1 MLHIT
6 CMLLFFFLLC
16 PHPTLTLNSDGLSL
30 LALKAAVDSD
40 PTGALSAWSDTDP
53 TPCRWPGVLCSPNNR
68 VTQLS
73 LPNKSLSGYLPSELA
88 SLTSLYR
95 LSLPYNNFSRTIP
108 APLFTSL
115 NKLLV
120 LDLSHNQ
127 LTGPIPIQV
136 RSLKWL
142 RHFDLSSNS
151 LNDSLPQEL
160 SELSSLVGTCNLS
173 FNHFSGGIP
182 PSLGKLP
189 VIVSL
194 DLRGNNLTGKIPQVG
209 SLLNQGPTA
218 FAGNPGLCGF
228 PLQNSCPESQK
239 PNILPADQPQN
250 PKALRAG
257 GAGSGSGAG
266 EDAKAKE
273 RSGSVAVLVISGLS
287 LVVGMV
293 SLSLWVFRRRWN
305 NDDGKMRSRKLNN
318 EVIGGGDGGAIG
330 GGEGQQGKFVVV
342 DEGFNLELEDLL
354 RASAYV
360 VGKSRSGIVYK
371 VVGVGKGGTCAPPP
385 PATVVA
391 VRRLSEGDAT
401 WRLKDF
407 ESEVEAIAKVRHPN
421 VVPLRAYYF
430 ANDEKLLITDF
441 IRNGSLHAALHGGSS
456 NSVLTLSWTARL
468 KIAQEAA
475 RGLMYIHEF
484 GGRKYVHGN
493 LKSTKI
499 LLDDDLCP
507 YISGFG
513 LTRLGLGTTKSSA
526 LAPKRQNS
534 SGSSTMVS
542 KAAASSN
549 NYLAPEVRMAGGRF
563 SQKCDVYSFGIILL
577 ELLTGKLPDFGPEN
591 DDMVLESFVRKAF
604 REEQPLSEIIDP
616 ALLPEVYAKKQVV
629 SAFHVALNCTELDPE
644 LRPRMKIV
652 SESLDHIKIQ

>member
-1 MLHIT
+1 MHHIT
-6 CMLLFFFLLC
+6 SIFLLFFFFLHS
-16 PHPTLTLNSDGLSL
+16 PHSTHTLNSDGISL

-40 PTGALSAWSDTDP
+40 PTGALSAWSDTDA
-53 TPCRWPGVLCSPNNR
+53 TPCRWPGILCSHNNR
-68 VTQLS
+68 VIQLS

-88 SLTSLYR
+88 SLTALR
-95 LSLPYNNFSRTIP
+95 LLSLPYNNFSRTIP
-108 APLFTSL
+108 STLFTFLNSL
-115 NKLLV
+115 LF

-127 LTGPIPIQV
+127 LTGPIPTQL
-136 RSLKWL
+136 RSLKSL

-151 LNDSLPQEL
+151 LNGSLPQEL
-160 SELSSLVGTCNLS
+160 SQLTSLVGTFNLS
-173 FNHFSGGIP
+173 FNRFSGEIP
-182 PSLGKLP
+182 PSLGELP

-228 PLQNSCPESQK
+228 PLQNSCPDSQK
-239 PNILPADQPQN
+239 PNIFPADEPQN

-257 GAGSGSGAG
+257 GAAG
-266 EDAKAKE
+266 EEAKAKE

-287 LVVGMV
+287 LVVGVV
-293 SLSLWVFRRRWN
+293 SISLWVFRRRWN
-305 NDDGKMRSRKLNN
+305 NDDDKMRNRKLNS
-318 EVIGGGDGGAIG
+318 EVNGAGDGAVGGG
-330 GGEGQQGKFVVV
+330 GGEGQQGKFVLV
-342 DEGFNLELEDLL
+342 DEGFSLELEDLL

-371 VVGVGKGGTCAPPP
+371 VVGVGKGGNCAPPP

-401 WRLKDF
+401 WRLKEF
-407 ESEVEAIAKVRHPN
+407 ESEMEAIAKVRHPN

-456 NSVLTLSWTARL
+456 NSLLTLSWTARL

-499 LLDDDLCP
+499 LLDDDLHP

-513 LTRLGLGTTKSSA
+513 LTRLGLGTTKSSTM
-526 LAPKRQNS
+526 APRRQSS

-563 SQKCDVYSFGIILL
+563 TQKCDVYSFGIILL

-591 DDMVLESFVRKAF
+591 DEKVLESFVRKAF
-604 REEQPLSEIIDP
+604 REEQPLSDIIDP

-629 SAFHVALNCTELDPE
+629 AAFHVALNCTELDPE
-644 LRPRMKIV
+644 LRPRMKTV